1 MVSNILNNVNDN
13 VAEVNP
19 LIAGLIGNGAAI
31 EFKSWCRI
39 YDGLPDIENVFLGK
53 EYSVP
58 RDTDKLYAIVSSM
71 IAYARENSEKLT
83 LIGNSL
89 KYASKLPADFA
100 RMLIDGYKIMKPGY
114 SEILSEIPEY
124 ITFNRSRGESLNGR
138 I

>member
-1 MVSNILNNVNDN
+1 MGKLYVGWAEESLVPEKKVSLAGQFFERISEYVESDITATAMAVEADGEQMVMVSVD
-13 VAEVNP
+13 V
-19 LIAGLIGNGAAI
+19 
-31 EFKSWCRI
+31 
-39 YDGLPDIENVFLGK
+39 
-53 EYSVP
+53 
-58 RDTDKLYAIVSSM
+58 VSLSEGV

>member
-1 MVSNILNNVNDN
+1 
-13 VAEVNP
+13 
-19 LIAGLIGNGAAI
+19 
-31 EFKSWCRI
+31 
-39 YDGLPDIENVFLGK
+39 
-53 EYSVP
+53 
-58 RDTDKLYAIVSSM
+58 M

-138 I
+138 IL